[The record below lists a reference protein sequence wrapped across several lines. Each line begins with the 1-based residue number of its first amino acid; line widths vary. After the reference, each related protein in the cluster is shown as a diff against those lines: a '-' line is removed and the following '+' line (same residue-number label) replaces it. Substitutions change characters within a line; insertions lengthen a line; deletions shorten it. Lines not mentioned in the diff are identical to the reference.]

1 MKVLVTQKAKR
12 DLKSISETGV
22 NYFKRAVGQLR
33 SGHGLGNSRPVEGF
47 ENVFVLRSGN
57 VRVYY
62 ILKNDRSNV
71 VIVGV
76 ETKKSARER
85 RKSWVQDR
93 IKQAA

>member
-1 MKVLVTQKAKR
+1 MEVFVTQKAKR
-12 DLKSISETGV
+12 DLKSINDAEVS
-22 NYFKRAVGQLR
+22 YFKRAVGQLR

-47 ENVFVLRSGN
+47 ENVFVLKSGN

-76 ETKKSARER
+76 ETKKSARKR

-93 IKQAA
+93 LTQAA